1 MARANVR
8 IATAKAWS
16 AASAARLSTT
26 SRNRW
31 APSPMPTRFMTRNGW
46 IENHA
51 RCETCGEEYSFF
63 LDKYDKPIK
72 ERARIAAVLF

>member
-1 MARANVR
+1 MKNAIIKEDMILCPACQS
-8 IATAKAWS
+8 AKNS
-16 AASAARLSTT
+16 V
-26 SRNRW
+26 SR
-31 APSPMPTRFMTRNGW
+31 RFMTRNGW